1 MNMMTRFFFVGMLLL
16 SLFSCEQVPVELTN
30 QEADEARLAEMLTD
44 IELLISDKSCTKDG
58 KCTVMA
64 YGDKACGGPVGY
76 LIYSSGNVNENQL
89 KDLVEEFTAL
99 QSLMNDAYGY
109 ISDCALASPPD
120 VSCLDG
126 NCE

>member
-1 MNMMTRFFFVGMLLL
+1 MTRIFFVGILLL
-16 SLFSCEQVPVELTN
+16 SLFSCDQVPVELTN
-30 QEADEARLAEMLTD
+30 QEADEARLAEMLAE

-64 YGDKACGGPVGY
+64 YGAKACGGPVGY
-76 LIYSSGNVNENQL
+76 LVYSSGNVNETQL
-89 KDLVEEFTAL
+89 KDLVEEFTEL
-99 QSLMNDAYGY
+99 QSLMNDEYGY
-109 ISDCALASPPD
+109 ISDCSIPNPPD

>member
-1 MNMMTRFFFVGMLLL
+1 MTRFFLIGMAIV
-16 SLFSCEQVPVELTN
+16 SLFSCDKAPVELTN
-30 QEADEARLAEMLTD
+30 QKADEARLASMFAE
-44 IELLISDKSCTKDG
+44 IETLISDKSCTKDG
-58 KCTVMA
+58 KCAVIA

-89 KDLVEEFTAL
+89 QDLVEEFTEL
-99 QSLMNDAYGY
+99 QSLMNDQYGY
-109 ISDCALASPPD
+109 ISDCSIASPPD

>member
-1 MNMMTRFFFVGMLLL
+1 MV
-16 SLFSCEQVPVELTN
+16 SLFSCNMAPIELTD
-30 QEADEARLAEMLTD
+30 QEADEARIATMLAE
-44 IELLISDKSCTKDG
+44 IETLISDKSCKRDG
-58 KCTVMA
+58 QCTVMA

-76 LIYSSGNVNENQL
+76 LVYSSGNVNKKQL

-109 ISDCALASPPD
+109 VSDCSIPSPPN